1 MSVSDLILF
10 STGPYILASIS
21 GAYVLGRMIKGVDL
35 RLLGTKTLG
44 ISNARIYVAGNN
56 LLCLLYTSPSPRDGL
71 LSRMPSSA

>member
-44 ISNARIYVAGNN
+44 ISNASKYIGFWAIPALVFWDVV
-56 LLCLLYTSPSPRDGL
+56 C
-71 LSRMPSSA
+71 